1 MSNYATS
8 HSRRSSPKSQSMPGC
23 LKAFLIIFITL
34 VVTGVILVFVVGG
47 AARDMVDKWSGG
59 FVSRVTTVKASS
71 VLVDIGRTH
80 GDVLEVAS
88 PLKTMEL
95 FSKSD
100 ARFAAWGK
108 VYLGTSTSEIKVP
121 ASYRFHVKL
130 SELKGAQIKDKVLVV
145 KVPAIYPSLP
155 VAFDTAGV
163 EKRSEDGW
171 FRFDGAQLLAE
182 LEKNLTPEL
191 ERRAKQHVPVIKE
204 TARKDIEQFVQK
216 WIVESHPEHREKIS
230 SVRVV
235 FEGENEEKILER
247 PVVVP

>member
-1 MSNYATS
+1 MSYSATS
-8 HSRRSSPKSQSMPGC
+8 RSRRSASQSPPLSGC
-23 LKAFLIIFITL
+23 FKAVLIAFITL
-34 VVTGVILVFVVGG
+34 VVAGLVAVFVVGG
-47 AARDMVDKWSGG
+47 AAKDLVDKWSGG
-59 FVSRVTTVKASS
+59 FLTKVTQVKASN
-71 VLVDIGRTH
+71 VLIDIGRTH

-100 ARFAAWGK
+100 SRFAAWGK

-121 ASYRFHVKL
+121 ASYRYHIKL
-130 SELKGAQIKDKVLVV
+130 SEMKGTKMKDKELVV

-171 FRFDGAQLLAE
+171 FRFDGEQLLAE
-182 LEKNLTPEL
+182 LEKNITPEL
-191 ERRAKQHVPVIKE
+191 ERRAQQHLPVIKE
-204 TARKDIEQFVQK
+204 TARKDIELFVQK
-216 WIVESHPEHREKIS
+216 WIVESHPEHRENITG
-230 SVRVV
+230 VRVV

-247 PVVVP
+247 PPLVP